1 MGDIWAR
8 VQLGKFTNQCVTL
21 ISGLWTDELRC
32 CGHMF
37 ACNPG
42 RAGTFIFSHPW
53 ARVLLALHP
62 QHSISAFKSSFHV
75 VLETSLGSPVKERI
89 LNSLQVQSL
98 LILPQDQFV
107 CMQNFLLYLRFLFC
121 FSNFKTSVIHLFYRH
136 WLLMCSHF
144 TFFSSKITADS
155 DCTHEIKRCLLLGR
169 EAMRN
174 LDDILKSKDIT
185 LLVNVHIA
193 KAMVFP
199 VVMYGCESRTIK
211 KA

>member
-1 MGDIWAR
+1 MSRI
-8 VQLGKFTNQCVTL
+8 QLGKFTNRCITL

-62 QHSISAFKSSFHV
+62 QHSISAFKSSCHV

-107 CMQNFLLYLRFLFC
+107 CMQNFLLYLRFLFF

-144 TFFSSKITADS
+144 AFFSSQPYLWANS
-155 DCTHEIKRCLLLGR
+155 DIYTCLMG
-169 EAMRN
+169 
-174 LDDILKSKDIT
+174 KSHSFDYT
-185 LLVNVHIA
+185 DLCSQSDVSA
-193 KAMVFP
+193 F
-199 VVMYGCESRTIK
+199 
-211 KA
+211 